1 MLLDYSKE
9 GLPIEYDEASSE
21 LVYKD
26 NRVPFSLIQK
36 AKESGYNRYS
46 LTDNLEYE
54 VSGGFVTFGCL
65 ELTKE
70 KFNQLFTHVWKL
82 SRMYN
87 KVGK

>member
-1 MLLDYSKE
+1 MILDYCRK

-36 AKESGYNRYS
+36 AKESGCDRYP
-46 LTDNLEYE
+46 LTDDLEYE
-54 VSGGFVTFGCL
+54 IKGGFITFGCL

-82 SRMYN
+82 SKMYN
-87 KVGK
+87 KVGN